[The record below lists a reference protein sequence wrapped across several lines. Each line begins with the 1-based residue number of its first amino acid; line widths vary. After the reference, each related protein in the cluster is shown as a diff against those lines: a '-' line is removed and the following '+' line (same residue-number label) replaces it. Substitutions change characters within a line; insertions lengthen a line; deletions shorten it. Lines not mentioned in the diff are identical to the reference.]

1 MVLGE
6 EIISEQDLTE
16 FYEGYTITFNA
27 LSSTDNTF
35 TGNLS
40 YSWSLNPPDLDLIGS
55 ELSEVSFVA
64 PEYIGQDKNYS
75 LTLTVGD
82 GTLESS
88 VETDFTIEARMPI
101 IGVAETEVDET
112 EVNSAEENI
121 EEIDNVIENDEEE
134 SIPEIDEETI
144 PDLENTTDDEV
155 IENEADEEI
164 NEFDTEDLD
173 DLEDE
178 NDDDFLNDDDV
189 TGVIKTV
196 SSDNDDS

>member
-1 MVLGE
+1 MAMEINDFKRIKMSKDKLGKKRVCPTTGKKFY
-6 EIISEQDLTE
+6 DLNKDPAVSP
-16 FYEGYTITFNA
+16 YTGE
-27 LSSTDNTF
+27 L
-35 TGNLS
+35 
-40 YSWSLNPPDLDLIGS
+40 LNIVNIEDQEKEKI
-55 ELSEVSFVA
+55 
-64 PEYIGQDKNYS
+64 
-75 LTLTVGD
+75 
-82 GTLESS
+82 
-88 VETDFTIEARMPI
+88 VEAI
-101 IGVAETEVDET
+101 AETEVDET

>member
-1 MVLGE
+1 MSKDKLGKKRVCPTTGKKFY
-6 EIISEQDLTE
+6 DLNKDPAVSP
-16 FYEGYTITFNA
+16 YTGE
-27 LSSTDNTF
+27 L
-35 TGNLS
+35 
-40 YSWSLNPPDLDLIGS
+40 LNIVNIEDQEKEKI
-55 ELSEVSFVA
+55 
-64 PEYIGQDKNYS
+64 
-75 LTLTVGD
+75 
-82 GTLESS
+82 
-88 VETDFTIEARMPI
+88 VEAI
-101 IGVAETEVDET
+101 AETEVDET

-189 TGVIKTV
+189 TGVITV
-196 SSDNDDS
+196 SYTHLRAHET

>member
-1 MVLGE
+1 MAMEINDFIRIKMSKDKLGKKRVCPTTGKKFY
-6 EIISEQDLTE
+6 DLNKDPAVSP
-16 FYEGYTITFNA
+16 YTGE
-27 LSSTDNTF
+27 L
-35 TGNLS
+35 
-40 YSWSLNPPDLDLIGS
+40 LNIVNIEDQEKEKI
-55 ELSEVSFVA
+55 
-64 PEYIGQDKNYS
+64 
-75 LTLTVGD
+75 
-82 GTLESS
+82 
-88 VETDFTIEARMPI
+88 VEAI
-101 IGVAETEVDET
+101 AETEVDET

-121 EEIDNVIENDEEE
+121 EEIDNVIENNEEE

-155 IENEADEEI
+155 IENETDEEI

>member
-1 MVLGE
+1 MSKDKLGKKRVCPTTGKKFYDLNNDPIVSPYTGE
-6 EIISEQDLTE
+6 LINKVNIEDQEKIAEAIVEI
-16 FYEGYTITFNA
+16 
-27 LSSTDNTF
+27 
-35 TGNLS
+35 
-40 YSWSLNPPDLDLIGS
+40 
-55 ELSEVSFVA
+55 
-64 PEYIGQDKNYS
+64 
-75 LTLTVGD
+75 
-82 GTLESS
+82 
-88 VETDFTIEARMPI
+88 
-101 IGVAETEVDET
+101 EVDET
-112 EVNSAEENI
+112 EVDSAEENI

>member
-1 MVLGE
+1 MAMEINDFIRIKMSKDKLGKKRVCPTTGKKFY
-6 EIISEQDLTE
+6 DLNKDPAVSP
-16 FYEGYTITFNA
+16 YTGE
-27 LSSTDNTF
+27 L
-35 TGNLS
+35 
-40 YSWSLNPPDLDLIGS
+40 LNIVNIEDQEKEKI
-55 ELSEVSFVA
+55 
-64 PEYIGQDKNYS
+64 
-75 LTLTVGD
+75 
-82 GTLESS
+82 
-88 VETDFTIEARMPI
+88 VEAI
-101 IGVAETEVDET
+101 AETEVDET

-189 TGVIKTV
+189 TGVIKNV

>member
-1 MVLGE
+1 MAMEINDFIRIKMIKDKLGKKRVCPTTGKKFY
-6 EIISEQDLTE
+6 DLNKDPIVSP
-16 FYEGYTITFNA
+16 YTGE
-27 LSSTDNTF
+27 L
-35 TGNLS
+35 
-40 YSWSLNPPDLDLIGS
+40 LNKVNIEDQ
-55 ELSEVSFVA
+55 EKE
-64 PEYIGQDKNYS
+64 K
-75 LTLTVGD
+75 
-82 GTLESS
+82 
-88 VETDFTIEARMPI
+88 IEAI
-101 IGVAETEVDET
+101 IENEVDET
-112 EVNSAEENI
+112 EVNRAEENI

>member
-1 MVLGE
+1 MAMEINDFIRIKMSKDKLGKKRVCPTTGKKFYDLNKDPAVSPYTGELLNIVNIEDQEKE
-6 EIISEQDLTE
+6 EI
-16 FYEGYTITFNA
+16 
-27 LSSTDNTF
+27 
-35 TGNLS
+35 
-40 YSWSLNPPDLDLIGS
+40 
-55 ELSEVSFVA
+55 
-64 PEYIGQDKNYS
+64 
-75 LTLTVGD
+75 
-82 GTLESS
+82 
-88 VETDFTIEARMPI
+88 VEAI
-101 IGVAETEVDET
+101 AETEVDET

>member
-1 MVLGE
+1 MSKDKLGKKRVCPTTGKKFY
-6 EIISEQDLTE
+6 DLNKDPAVSP
-16 FYEGYTITFNA
+16 YTGE
-27 LSSTDNTF
+27 L
-35 TGNLS
+35 
-40 YSWSLNPPDLDLIGS
+40 LNIVNIEDQEKEKI
-55 ELSEVSFVA
+55 
-64 PEYIGQDKNYS
+64 
-75 LTLTVGD
+75 
-82 GTLESS
+82 
-88 VETDFTIEARMPI
+88 VEAI
-101 IGVAETEVDET
+101 AETEVDET

-189 TGVIKTV
+189 TGEIKTV
-196 SSDNDDS
+196 SSDKDDS

>member
-1 MVLGE
+1 MAMEINDFIRIKMSKDKLGKKRVCPTTGKKFY
-6 EIISEQDLTE
+6 DLNKDPAVSP
-16 FYEGYTITFNA
+16 YTGE
-27 LSSTDNTF
+27 L
-35 TGNLS
+35 
-40 YSWSLNPPDLDLIGS
+40 LNIVNIEDQEKEKI
-55 ELSEVSFVA
+55 
-64 PEYIGQDKNYS
+64 
-75 LTLTVGD
+75 
-82 GTLESS
+82 
-88 VETDFTIEARMPI
+88 VEAI
-101 IGVAETEVDET
+101 AETEVDET

-196 SSDNDDS
+196 PSDNDDS

>member
-1 MVLGE
+1 MAM
-6 EIISEQDLTE
+6 EIIDFIRIKMSKDKLGKKRVCPTTGKKFYDLNKDPAISP
-16 FYEGYTITFNA
+16 YTGE
-27 LSSTDNTF
+27 L
-35 TGNLS
+35 
-40 YSWSLNPPDLDLIGS
+40 LNIVNIEDQEKEKI
-55 ELSEVSFVA
+55 
-64 PEYIGQDKNYS
+64 
-75 LTLTVGD
+75 
-82 GTLESS
+82 
-88 VETDFTIEARMPI
+88 VEAI
-101 IGVAETEVDET
+101 AETEVDET